1 MDPESSFPTKRIAYE
16 RLSGN
21 TYVNRAPS
29 AGAIRGKQENDHG
42 SPFHP
47 GNSPWASFHP
57 RRHRAFAFVQVSHLE
72 AQETGGGITGSPP
85 VSVKGMGARDA
96 AARRQPRG
104 AGRARCA
111 AQAPGP
117 ARAGPPSGFPEPWV
131 PAGMTTL
138 PSAGEAQSSRPTR
151 NQWPR
156 TVSGHMVGTGKA
168 L

>member
-1 MDPESSFPTKRIAYE
+1 MKRISYE

-29 AGAIRGKQENDHG
+29 AGANQGKQENG
-42 SPFHP
+42 RSSPFHS

-57 RRHRAFAFVQVSHLE
+57 RWHRAFEFVQVSHLGS
-72 AQETGGGITGSPP
+72 QLTGEGMTGLSP

-96 AARRQPRG
+96 AGRRQPRR
-104 AGRARCA
+104 AGRVRCA
-111 AQAPGP
+111 AQATGS
-117 ARAGPPSGFPEPWV
+117 AWSGPPSGFREPCV

-156 TVSGHMVGTGKA
+156 TMAGNMVGTRKA
-168 L
+168 YLPSL